1 MSKIS
6 VTLSIDIG
14 SNKICCILGKYD
26 EKENLFKIFES
37 GISVCNGIKVGAII
51 DINEVSIVISDLI
64 KKIQKSKEYNITD
77 IIVSLRGNF
86 IKLKHSKGMININNS
101 NKGVSYEI
109 IKNVID
115 NVKKQTIIE
124 SDQEILQI
132 IPKEYILNKQKGIQ
146 NPLGMSGRYI
156 EVDANVFIIP
166 ISNLC
171 NIMKAV
177 NYIDIKCNAKLYSY
191 ISVAEILISN
201 EEKDEGSL
209 IVDFGGLTIG
219 IVHYVNGS
227 ISTVHELL
235 DGSDYIT
242 RDISHKLRT
251 SYAIS
256 NEIKETYGAAFIH
269 SDFKNKDFEYK
280 TIDGFT
286 YKKYNS
292 FELANAIIMPRV
304 DRILYKINEIVEK
317 NKINDFLSGGIII
330 TGGGSNL
337 SGIAEA
343 FEKVFKCNVRIGTFN
358 LKNVICADEILLNK
372 SYVTAISSLMY
383 YKTNL
388 LSYYNEKF
396 FQSNSIISKILK
408 WIEEI
413 F

>member
-1 MSKIS
+1 MSKIN

-14 SNKICCILGKYD
+14 SNKICCIFGKYD
-26 EKENLFKIFES
+26 EKENLFKIFGS
-37 GISVCNGIKVGAII
+37 GTSVCSGIKVGAII
-51 DINEVSIVISDLI
+51 DINKVSIVISDLI
-64 KKIQKSKEYNITD
+64 KKNQKSKEYNITD

-101 NKGVSYEI
+101 NNGISYEI

-171 NIMKAV
+171 NIMKAID
-177 NYIDIKCNAKLYSY
+177 YIDIKCNAKLYSY
-191 ISVAEILISN
+191 ISVGEMLISN

-209 IVDFGGLTIG
+209 IIDFGGLTIG

-227 ISTVHELL
+227 MSTVYELL

-292 FELANAIIMPRV
+292 FELVNAIIMPRV

-317 NKINDFLSGGIII
+317 NKLNDFLSGGIII

-337 SGIAEA
+337 SGITEA

-358 LKNVICADEILLNK
+358 LKNVICSDEILLNK

-388 LSYYNEKF
+388 LSYYNEKI

>member
-1 MSKIS
+1 MSKIN

-14 SNKICCILGKYD
+14 SNKICCIFGKYD
-26 EKENLFKIFES
+26 EKESLFKIFES
-37 GISVCNGIKVGAII
+37 GTSVCSGIKVGAVI
-51 DINEVSIVISDLI
+51 DINEVSITISCLL
-64 KKIQKSKEYNITD
+64 KKIQKKKEYNITD

-86 IKLKHSKGMININNS
+86 IKLKHSKGMVNINNYS
-101 NKGVSYEI
+101 KGISYEI

-132 IPKEYILNKQKGIQ
+132 VPKEYILNKQRGIQ
-146 NPLGMSGRYI
+146 NPLGMNGRYI

-171 NIMKAV
+171 NIIKAMD
-177 NYIDIKCNAKLYSY
+177 YIGIKCNTKLYSY
-191 ISVAEILISN
+191 MSIGETLISN

-209 IVDFGGLTIG
+209 IIDFGGLTIG
-219 IVHYVNGS
+219 IAHYVNGAM
-227 ISTVHELL
+227 STVYELL

-256 NEIKETYGAAFIH
+256 NEIKEIYGAAFIH
-269 SDFKNKDFEYK
+269 SGFKNRDFEYK
-280 TIDGFT
+280 TIDGFIS
-286 YKKYNS
+286 KKYSS
-292 FELANAIIMPRV
+292 FELVNTIIMPRV

-317 NKINDFLSGGIII
+317 NKLNDFLSGGIII
-330 TGGGSNL
+330 TGGGSIL
-337 SGIAEA
+337 PGITEA
-343 FEKVFKCNVRIGTFN
+343 FEKVFNCNVRIGTFN
-358 LKNVICADEILLNK
+358 LKKVTGPDEILLNR

-388 LSYYNEKF
+388 LSYYNEKI
-396 FQSNSIISKILK
+396 FQNNSMISKILK
-408 WIEEI
+408 WIEEV